1 MTRQMETRDTAF
13 EAECIAYL
21 ESVGFRVTRPRA
33 AAPRHLAGKRHE
45 SCADHVKVDGYRSPV
60 CILEGQDAR
69 EVVAFAQD
77 CTRIGREAG
86 DVLTRSRMRLYGRI
100 EQVAA

>member
-1 MTRQMETRDTAF
+1 MARDTAF

-21 ESVGFRVTRPRA
+21 ESVGYRVTRARV
-33 AAPRHLAGKRHE
+33 AAPHRLAGKRHE
-45 SCADHVKVDGYRSPV
+45 SCVDHVKLADYRSPV
-60 CILEGQDAR
+60 CILDGQNAD

-77 CTRIGREAG
+77 CIRIGREAG
-86 DVLTRSRMRLYGRI
+86 DVLTRSRVQRYGQI